1 MSVSYRTLTVY
12 MLSIFVGALD
22 VNVLAP
28 AMPVIAHGFH
38 TSLAWIAWA
47 VTGYTVA
54 YAAATLLAGP
64 TGDRLGRGTLLRI
77 GLALFAVASLGAALS
92 HSLPMFLAARV
103 VQGMGAGA
111 VYPNAQA
118 EGMSQFPAE
127 KRGMALGI
135 FGAVFGLA
143 SIVGPNVGGALTQ
156 FYGWP
161 AIFWFN
167 AVVAVIVLFLS
178 FRLPRG
184 VRTARPMPDVG
195 GALSFATLLAA
206 GLLLLEVPGIGRLIL
221 FVVAVL
227 AALVFAWRQRR
238 SLHPFLD
245 PRPFIQSSGGRM
257 MLGAA
262 LIGLD
267 MSAAV
272 FIPALTQAK
281 LHLSVL
287 DSGVSLMP
295 AAFSGALLA
304 GVGGVLTD
312 RRGARPVLL
321 LGLAA
326 GVVGGILLALPH
338 LTMPI
343 FIVAMLVFGAATAFT
358 MGAPLNRMAVAV
370 YADDQASEALSLI
383 AVFRSVGLAAGP
395 IFLTAALGA
404 EGFTGMFGVVAV
416 SSLVGLIVFAGM
428 RGTGEGIRAQ
438 EA

>member
-1 MSVSYRTLTVY
+1 MKINYRTLTVY

-22 VNVLAP
+22 VNVLGP
-28 AMPVIAHGFH
+28 AMPVIAHTFG
-38 TSLAWIAWA
+38 TTLEWVAWA

-64 TGDRLGRGTLLRI
+64 TGDRLGRGRVLRI
-77 GLALFAVASLGAALS
+77 GLMLFAIASLGAALS

-118 EGMSQFPAE
+118 EGISQFSKE
-127 KRGMALGI
+127 RRGMALGL

-143 SIVGPNVGGALTQ
+143 AVIGPNVGGALTQ

-167 AVVAVIVLFLS
+167 AGVAVLVLLLS
-178 FRLPRG
+178 IRLPHGERH
-184 VRTARPMPDVG
+184 ARALPDLA
-195 GALSFATLLAA
+195 GAMSFAALLTS
-206 GLLLLEVPGIGRLIL
+206 GLLLLAVPGIGRLIL
-221 FVVAVL
+221 FGVAVL
-227 AALVFAWRQRR
+227 AAVVFAWRQRR

-245 PRPFIQSSGGRM
+245 PRPFVQSSGGRM

-272 FIPALTQAK
+272 FIPALTQAR

-287 DSGVSLMP
+287 DSGVALMP
-295 AAFSGALLA
+295 AAITGAVLA

-338 LTMPI
+338 LTL
-343 FIVAMLVFGAATAFT
+343 FVFVLAMLAFGAATAFT
-358 MGAPLNRMAVAV
+358 MGAPLNRMALAV
-370 YADDQASEALSLI
+370 YSDDQASEALSLI
-383 AVFRSVGLAAGP
+383 AVFRSVGMAAGP
-395 IFLTAALGA
+395 IFLTAALGVD
-404 EGFTGMFGVVAV
+404 GFTGMFGVVALA
-416 SSLVGLIVFAGM
+416 SLIGVGVFVGM
-428 RGTGEGIRAQ
+428 KGTGQGSRAQ